1 MKNIKPKIISLSIL
15 GLLLTSCGESITS
28 PTEKPSVPSSTPSI
42 PSVKPTDSSKKDDDI
57 DAKWIADTFKKL
69 AGGEKFAVSYLS
81 DNKEYTDYFAND
93 YVYFDAEGAGYAL
106 IKDGNNKKPFLYELN
121 NDGSVKLGLAQSESN
136 TTTLVN
142 STYVKYLTNDDYSE
156 SDFTSDNGDF
166 VTTNSSIIHTLC
178 GLSGWGS
185 YYSYFNSVTI
195 IPNED
200 EITFILGLPEPN
212 ASNISENLRT
222 GTISGIGSVLLDKVD
237 EFVNSYEIP
246 SQKIDDSIL
255 SLLMNTTFESK
266 TTATLKY
273 LSNGSETIIGNYS
286 LQYDDNQFDVKQSYS
301 GFDRENYYEKKA
313 IYAEDGSRKD
323 SVAERTYVDHNNVV
337 QKAETDNKWSD
348 IVKSLAYS
356 VIDTEKDSIRKNDD
370 GSLVYV
376 GASASTLFQSVTQF
390 SPLTDLAYLKFKT
403 DSQGTITGIV
413 ATTGSSDF
421 YSNGKEEVVVYD
433 IDISSNPSEIVK
445 PTAYAD
451 QGTDGA
457 DTAKI
462 KNAFDFFSNP
472 TTNFSIDV
480 TEHSSDLNMSLSY
493 EGIYDKDEGIYYYHS
508 NNDLSGSGFF
518 ERDNRLYG
526 YVMDSKGT
534 ARVESPSVSGHLSDV
549 TTFHISPNCFSI
561 DGDTIKDRDIALD
574 NPLDYMF
581 VGESQTANGYEGTGI
596 TMKLDSEG
604 RLSTMQYLS
613 YIVNPVNG
621 AYYPISVKYTY
632 KYGNQI
638 KADDKIKAALDGLDY
653 VKPTTW
659 SEETAVID
667 AQAKVLFG
675 EDFDLDSVFPYV
687 YKEWLT
693 TNWNPDLDSTNGTIT
708 IRAYIGTDFSSIS
721 DEEKASFYTE
731 FIKKLKDVGYSEV
744 SNDSTSGTIVLSKEG
759 VPFTVTVNT
768 KDYDFKKSI
777 IITKTQEE

>member
-1 MKNIKPKIISLSIL
+1 
-15 GLLLTSCGESITS
+15 
-28 PTEKPSVPSSTPSI
+28 
-42 PSVKPTDSSKKDDDI
+42 
-57 DAKWIADTFKKL
+57 
-69 AGGEKFAVSYLS
+69 
-81 DNKEYTDYFAND
+81 
-93 YVYFDAEGAGYAL
+93 
-106 IKDGNNKKPFLYELN
+106 
-121 NDGSVKLGLAQSESN
+121 
-136 TTTLVN
+136 
-142 STYVKYLTNDDYSE
+142 
-156 SDFTSDNGDF
+156 
-166 VTTNSSIIHTLC
+166 
-178 GLSGWGS
+178 
-185 YYSYFNSVTI
+185 
-195 IPNED
+195 
-200 EITFILGLPEPN
+200 
-212 ASNISENLRT
+212 
-222 GTISGIGSVLLDKVD
+222 
-237 EFVNSYEIP
+237 
-246 SQKIDDSIL
+246 
-255 SLLMNTTFESK
+255 MNTTFESK

-286 LQYDDNQFDVKQSYS
+286 LQYDDSQFDVKQSYS
-301 GFDRENYYEKKA
+301 GFERENYYEKKA

-356 VIDTEKDSIRKNDD
+356 VIDTEKDNIRKNND
-370 GSLVYV
+370 GSLAYV

-390 SPLTDLAYLKFKT
+390 SPLTDLAYLEFKT

-413 ATTGSSDF
+413 ATTVSSDF

-480 TEHSSDLNMSLSY
+480 TEYSSDLNMSLSY

-526 YVMDSKGT
+526 YVTDSKGT

-549 TTFHISPNCFSI
+549 TAFHISPNCFSI
-561 DGDTIKDRDIALD
+561 DGDTIRDRDIALD

-621 AYYPISVKYTY
+621 VYYPISVKYTY
-632 KYGNQI
+632 KYGDQI
-638 KADDKIKAALDGLDY
+638 KVDDKIKAALNGLDY

-667 AQAKVLFG
+667 SQAKVLFG

-687 YKEWLT
+687 YKDWLT
-693 TNWNPDLDSTNGTIT
+693 TNWNPDLDSINGTIT
-708 IRAYIGTDFSSIS
+708 VRAYIGTDFSSIS

-777 IITKTQEE
+777 IITKTQED

>member
-1 MKNIKPKIISLSIL
+1 
-15 GLLLTSCGESITS
+15 
-28 PTEKPSVPSSTPSI
+28 
-42 PSVKPTDSSKKDDDI
+42 
-57 DAKWIADTFKKL
+57 
-69 AGGEKFAVSYLS
+69 
-81 DNKEYTDYFAND
+81 
-93 YVYFDAEGAGYAL
+93 
-106 IKDGNNKKPFLYELN
+106 
-121 NDGSVKLGLAQSESN
+121 
-136 TTTLVN
+136 
-142 STYVKYLTNDDYSE
+142 
-156 SDFTSDNGDF
+156 
-166 VTTNSSIIHTLC
+166 
-178 GLSGWGS
+178 
-185 YYSYFNSVTI
+185 
-195 IPNED
+195 
-200 EITFILGLPEPN
+200 
-212 ASNISENLRT
+212 
-222 GTISGIGSVLLDKVD
+222 
-237 EFVNSYEIP
+237 
-246 SQKIDDSIL
+246 
-255 SLLMNTTFESK
+255 MNTTFESK

-286 LQYDDNQFDVKQSYS
+286 LQYDDNHFDVKQSYS

-313 IYAEDGSRKD
+313 KYAEDGSRKD
-323 SVAERTYVDHNNVV
+323 SVAERTYVDHNNEV

-356 VIDTEKDSIRKNDD
+356 VINTEKDNIRKNDD

-390 SPLTDLAYLKFKT
+390 SPLTDLAYLEFKT

-413 ATTGSSDF
+413 ATTVSSDF

-472 TTNFSIDV
+472 TTNFSIAV

-526 YVMDSKGT
+526 YVTDSKGT

-549 TTFHISPNCFSI
+549 TSFHISPNCFSI
-561 DGDTIKDRDIALD
+561 DGDTIRDRDIALD

-621 AYYPISVKYTY
+621 VYYPISVKYTY
-632 KYGNQI
+632 KYGDQI

-659 SEETAVID
+659 SEETTVID

-675 EDFDLDSVFPYV
+675 EGFDLDSVFPYV
-687 YKEWLT
+687 YKDWLT

-708 IRAYIGTDFSSIS
+708 VRAYIGTDFSSIS
-721 DEEKASFYTE
+721 NEEKASFYTE

-777 IITKTQEE
+777 IITKTQED